1 MFIDFFYKIRAA
13 GIPSGTGEFLDLL
26 RALDGYGKAEIP
38 ITPERFYF
46 IARASLTKDEKY
58 FDRFDRVFAELFRG
72 VLQNEDQFKQ
82 LLDDWLKQA
91 KERSQAQDGPAYD
104 PDQLWKELEER
115 LHEQTERHDGGKKWV
130 GTGGVS
136 AFGHSGENPSGVRIG
151 GTGGGRSAIDSLD
164 ARRYR
169 EYSDEEKLGVRGFRI
184 ALRKLRDLRREG
196 RPEFD
201 LPESIKRTSE
211 NCGDPTAVFQR
222 SRKNRLKVLLLT
234 DVGGSMTPH
243 AGMVSR
249 LFTAA
254 SRIQHFREF
263 KHYYFHN
270 ALYEFV
276 FEDSWFN
283 NPIPIDD
290 LYKKYDRETRI
301 ILAGDACMNPYELF
315 DKRHAYFEY
324 YYKARQKEDATQ
336 KSVASAY
343 ERIKDMREHF
353 PHSVWLN
360 PEPERGWWH
369 ETISAIA
376 DAIPMYPLTLG
387 GLQRAIKQ
395 LMLK

>member
-1 MFIDFFYKIRAA
+1 MFLDFFFKMRAA
-13 GIPSGTGEFLDLL
+13 GIPCGTGEFLDLL

-46 IARASLTKDEKY
+46 IARSTLTKDEKF
-58 FDRFDRVFAELFRG
+58 FDRFDRVFAELFRN
-72 VLQNEDQFKQ
+72 VIANEDAFRR
-82 LLDDWLKQA
+82 LLDDWLQLA
-91 KERSQAQDGPAYD
+91 RERSAAENGPNYE
-104 PDQLWKELEER
+104 PEQLWKELQER
-115 LHEQTERHDGGKKWV
+115 LREQTERHDGGNKWI

-151 GTGGGRSAIDSLD
+151 GTGRSGSAIDSLE

-169 EYSDEEKLGVRGFRI
+169 EYSDEERIGVRGFRI

-201 LPESIKRTSE
+201 LPESIKRTSQ
-211 NCGDPTAVFQR
+211 NGGDPTAVFQR
-222 SRKNRLKVLLLT
+222 SRKNRLTVILLT

-243 AGMVSR
+243 AGTVSR

-254 SRIQHFREF
+254 SKIQHFREF

-276 FEDSWFN
+276 FEDSWFSKS
-283 NPIPIDD
+283 ISIDD

-301 ILAGDACMNPYELF
+301 IFAGDACMNPYELF
-315 DKRHAYFEY
+315 DKRHAFFEY
-324 YYKARQKEDATQ
+324 YYKARQKEEANQ
-336 KSVASAY
+336 RNVQSAY

-353 PHSVWLN
+353 PHMVWLN
-360 PEPERGWWH
+360 PEPERGWSH

-376 DAIPMYPLTLG
+376 DAIPMYPLTMG
-387 GLQRAIKQ
+387 GLQRAIRQ